1 MSGKETIGTKV
12 VIKTGAAD
20 IADGIPVV
28 DFNSVKPTEP
38 SEKEEQDNVVEF

>member
-1 MSGKETIGTKV
+1 MALRNILVNGDETLNK
-12 VIKTGAAD
+12 KCR
-20 IADGIPVV
+20 PVV